1 MNNYLFGI
9 DIGGTTVKC
18 GLFGLG
24 GSLVDKW
31 EIMTET
37 LESFNVS
44 III

>member
-1 MNNYLFGI
+1 MNNHLFGI

-31 EIMTET
+31 EIMTAE
-37 LESFNVS
+37 EEHHQE
-44 III
+44 IQ